1 MTSMQLNADL
11 FLTLGKIAEDESLMK
26 KLLKY
31 AKKLAEKKED
41 ETLMTKDA
49 FFSRI
54 NNARNEPSKSF
65 ANVKELDQYIRNL

>member
-54 NNARNEPSKSF
+54 DNARNEPSKSF

>member
-1 MTSMQLNADL
+1 MQLNADL

-54 NNARNEPSKSF
+54 DNARNEPSKSF